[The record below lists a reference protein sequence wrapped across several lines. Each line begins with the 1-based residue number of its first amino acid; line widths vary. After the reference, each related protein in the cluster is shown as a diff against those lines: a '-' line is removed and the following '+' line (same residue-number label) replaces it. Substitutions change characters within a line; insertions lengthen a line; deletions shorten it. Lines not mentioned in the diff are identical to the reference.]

1 MNDII
6 TKHLFSRLI
15 PVSPYMLALSKMDGN
30 LKKKNP
36 VMVDDVTRPT
46 LVIIT
51 VDITMTYA
59 W

>member
-46 LVIIT
+46 RVIIT
-51 VDITMTYA
+51 VDITMT
-59 W
+59 